1 MSSNA
6 KKITYNI
13 FFGVGGHILLAIIG
27 IIIPRMF
34 ISSYGSEVN
43 GFLSSL
49 NQVFT
54 YIILLEAGVGTATV
68 QALYRPVATADR
80 EKTNGIL
87 AATSH
92 FYNKTGCYYLLCVAI
107 LALVY
112 PIVVK
117 SEIPVWQQVI
127 IILIVGSSG
136 SVGYFFSAK
145 YRMLMSADGKTYIY
159 TNSQTVMQL
168 LTSFTKIVMIALG
181 MNIVFI
187 QLAHMLLVVG
197 RSIYIVRYAKKNYPW
212 LDLKVKPDFEAISQ
226 KKSVLV
232 HEVSQMVFNHTDVLL
247 LTVLTDLKVVSV
259 YSIYNLIVDNV
270 SILIN
275 NIHNGFSFRLG
286 QIYNTDKEKFK
297 IMYESY
303 ETCYMALS
311 IALYCIT
318 FLFLR
323 PFLIL
328 YTAGV
333 KDINYLDKYLPVLFV
348 SIKLLVS
355 CRALAGATIS
365 FAGHFKKT
373 QWRSVLEAIIN
384 LSVSIGAILY
394 LRRISLMYGM
404 YGALF
409 GTIAALLYRANDM
422 TLYTR
427 LRILKLPVWKTYSK
441 WFVNLICF
449 GIILLLSKAVPI
461 RASNYLT
468 LVLYAIGYSVV
479 TLAVFGALNFLAFRR
494 LIMPAIE
501 YVMQILRGRFSKL
514 FRRDA

>member
-13 FFGVGGHILLAIIG
+13 FFGVGGQILLAIIG

-68 QALYRPVATADR
+68 QALYRPVATGDR
-80 EKTNGIL
+80 DKTNGIL
-87 AATSH
+87 AATAH
-92 FYNKTGCYYLLCVAI
+92 FYTKTGCYYLLCVAI

-145 YRMLMSADGKTYIY
+145 YRMLMTSDGKTYIY

-197 RSIYIVRYAKKNYPW
+197 RSIYIVRYAKKHYPW
-212 LDLKVKPDFEAISQ
+212 LDLKVMPDFEAISQ

-247 LTVLTDLKVVSV
+247 LTVLTDLKIVSV
-259 YSIYNLIVDNV
+259 YSIYNLIVDNISV
-270 SILIN
+270 LIN
-275 NIHNGFSFRLG
+275 NIHNGFAFRLG
-286 QIYNTDKEKFK
+286 QIYNTDREKYK

-311 IALYCIT
+311 VALYCIT
-318 FLFLR
+318 FLFLH
-323 PFLIL
+323 PSLTP
-328 YTAGV
+328 YMAGINDV
-333 KDINYLDKYLPVLFV
+333 NYLDKYLPVLFV

-384 LSVSIGAILY
+384 LSVSIGAILF
-394 LRRISLMYGM
+394 LRRISPMYGM
-404 YGALF
+404 YGVLF

-422 TLYTR
+422 ILYTR
-427 LRILKLPVWKTYSK
+427 LRILKLPVWKTYAK
-441 WFVNLICF
+441 WVVNLTCF

-461 RASNYLT
+461 SASDYLT
-468 LVLYAIGYSVV
+468 LILYAIGYTIV
-479 TLAVFGALNFLAFRR
+479 TMAVFSIMNYFVFRKH
-494 LIMPAIE
+494 IMPAIE
-501 YVMQILRGRFSKL
+501 YVMHILRGRLSKV
-514 FRRDA
+514 FRRGA